1 MKKVKIGSVGLGRLG
16 YEHACNI
23 ANLVP
28 GAELTALC
36 DVDEKRVKEV
46 AAELGVP
53 YTYTDVAE
61 MVKNPELDAIVIVSP
76 SMYHA
81 DHIKLALDAGKHVF
95 CDKPLDTT
103 IEKCKQAEKAVEAH
117 PDKVFMLG
125 FMRRFDDSYAEA
137 KQRIDNGD
145 IGKVVLVRSYTQD
158 PRTTIEGTL
167 KFAPHSGG
175 QFLDMCVH
183 DIDLIRWFTGS
194 NIKKVWG
201 IGGVFEFDLYRELN
215 DADNAAAT
223 VQCENGAM
231 GFMFTNRTH
240 GAGCNVETE
249 IIGTHGRTVT
259 TLKAT
264 GQDRFHNYF
273 FPFTEGFDYAAAND
287 FDSVRHKADEMTCA
301 VMMELVQ
308 GEGGVLPLEPDFVK
322 QVEAFCR
329 ERDILLIIDEVQ
341 TGIGRTGSLFCFQQY
356 GIRPDVVTMAKGLG
370 GGVPIGAVLAA
381 ESCSNVLTPGTHATT
396 FGGTPLVCAAANAV
410 LDTVGDGQFLAQVKE
425 KGEYLKSGILSI
437 GSPNIL
443 GVRGM
448 GLMLGIIVE
457 DGKHAAYANKLIEKG
472 VLALTAGKNAVR
484 LLPPLTISREEMDE
498 ALTIMKEVF

>member
-1 MKKVKIGSVGLGRLG
+1 MTYQELKAEENKYVMNTYGRFPIALDHGEGATLWDIEGKKYIDLASGIGVNCMG
-16 YEHACNI
+16 YNNPAIVDAITNQAHKLTHVSNLFTTEPMVQVAKKLVEKTHLNGKVFF
-23 ANLVP
+23 ANS
-28 GAELTALC
+28 GAEAN
-36 DVDEKRVKEV
+36 EG
-46 AAELGVP
+46 A
-53 YTYTDVAE
+53 
-61 MVKNPELDAIVIVSP
+61 
-76 SMYHA
+76 
-81 DHIKLALDAGKHVF
+81 IKLARKYSF
-95 CDKPLDTT
+95 DKYGEGRYKIVT
-103 IEKCKQAEKAVEAH
+103 
-117 PDKVFMLG
+117 
-125 FMRRFDDSYAEA
+125 
-137 KQRIDNGD
+137 
-145 IGKVVLVRSYTQD
+145 LVNS
-158 PRTTIEGTL
+158 
-167 KFAPHSGG
+167 F
-175 QFLDMCVH
+175 
-183 DIDLIRWFTGS
+183 
-194 NIKKVWG
+194 
-201 IGGVFEFDLYRELN
+201 
-215 DADNAAAT
+215 
-223 VQCENGAM
+223 
-231 GFMFTNRTH
+231 
-240 GAGCNVETE
+240 
-249 IIGTHGRTVT
+249 HGRTVT

-308 GEGGVLPLEPDFVK
+308 GEGGVLPLDKEFVH

-437 GSPNIL
+437 GTPNIL

>member
-1 MKKVKIGSVGLGRLG
+1 MTYQELKAEENKYVMNTYGRFPIALDHGEGATLWDIEGKKYIDLASGIGVNCMG
-16 YEHACNI
+16 YNNPAIVDAITNQAHKLTHVSNLFTTEPMVQVAKKLVEKTHLNGKVFF
-23 ANLVP
+23 ANS
-28 GAELTALC
+28 GAEAN
-36 DVDEKRVKEV
+36 EG
-46 AAELGVP
+46 A
-53 YTYTDVAE
+53 
-61 MVKNPELDAIVIVSP
+61 
-76 SMYHA
+76 
-81 DHIKLALDAGKHVF
+81 IKLARKYSF
-95 CDKPLDTT
+95 DKYGEGRYKIVT
-103 IEKCKQAEKAVEAH
+103 
-117 PDKVFMLG
+117 
-125 FMRRFDDSYAEA
+125 
-137 KQRIDNGD
+137 
-145 IGKVVLVRSYTQD
+145 LVNS
-158 PRTTIEGTL
+158 
-167 KFAPHSGG
+167 F
-175 QFLDMCVH
+175 
-183 DIDLIRWFTGS
+183 
-194 NIKKVWG
+194 
-201 IGGVFEFDLYRELN
+201 
-215 DADNAAAT
+215 
-223 VQCENGAM
+223 
-231 GFMFTNRTH
+231 
-240 GAGCNVETE
+240 
-249 IIGTHGRTVT
+249 HGRTVT

-308 GEGGVLPLEPDFVK
+308 GEGGVLPLEKEFVQ

>member
-1 MKKVKIGSVGLGRLG
+1 MTYQELKAEENKYVMNTYGRFPIALDHGEGATLWDIEGKKYIDLASGIGVNCMG
-16 YEHACNI
+16 YNNPAIVDAITNQAHKLTHVSNLFTTEPMVQVAKKLVEKTHLNGKVFF
-23 ANLVP
+23 ANS
-28 GAELTALC
+28 GAEAN
-36 DVDEKRVKEV
+36 EG
-46 AAELGVP
+46 A
-53 YTYTDVAE
+53 
-61 MVKNPELDAIVIVSP
+61 
-76 SMYHA
+76 
-81 DHIKLALDAGKHVF
+81 IKLARKYSF
-95 CDKPLDTT
+95 DKYGEGRYKIVT
-103 IEKCKQAEKAVEAH
+103 
-117 PDKVFMLG
+117 
-125 FMRRFDDSYAEA
+125 
-137 KQRIDNGD
+137 
-145 IGKVVLVRSYTQD
+145 LVNS
-158 PRTTIEGTL
+158 
-167 KFAPHSGG
+167 F
-175 QFLDMCVH
+175 
-183 DIDLIRWFTGS
+183 
-194 NIKKVWG
+194 
-201 IGGVFEFDLYRELN
+201 
-215 DADNAAAT
+215 
-223 VQCENGAM
+223 
-231 GFMFTNRTH
+231 
-240 GAGCNVETE
+240 
-249 IIGTHGRTVT
+249 HGRTVT

-287 FDSVRHKADEMTCA
+287 VDSVRHKADEMTCA

-308 GEGGVLPLEPDFVK
+308 GEGGVLPLEKEFVH

-425 KGEYLKSGILSI
+425 KGEYLKNGILSI
-437 GSPNIL
+437 DSPNIL